1 MATHG
6 RAITAALYEHQ
17 NKLQQYTDLE
27 EILLCLKKKGIIKND
42 EYHEMMELTKEKK
55 KNQVLFILKK
65 ISSAGDNAFLA
76 LLECLKAKQRDLA
89 EAMLVIVER
98 IDEPYAK
105 ELRNSKWLSS

>member
-27 EILLCLKKKGIIKND
+27 EILLCLKKKGIIEND

-55 KNQVLFILKK
+55 KRQVLFIHNK
-65 ISSAGDNAFLA
+65 ISSAGDKAFLA
-76 LLECLKAKQRDLA
+76 LLECLKAKYGDLA
-89 EAMLVIVER
+89 ESILTTLER
-98 IDEPYAK
+98 EDKTYAK
-105 ELRNSKWLSS
+105 EVRISKWLSS